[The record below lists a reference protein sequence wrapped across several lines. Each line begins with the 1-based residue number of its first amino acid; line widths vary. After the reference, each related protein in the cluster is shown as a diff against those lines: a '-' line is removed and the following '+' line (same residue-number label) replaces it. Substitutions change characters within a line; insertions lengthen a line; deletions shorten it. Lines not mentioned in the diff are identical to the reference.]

1 MSSPHHEEFSSPAR
15 NLDNGPTSPQPE
27 SLEFLESDD
36 PEEFQYEGDYDT
48 RMAELMS
55 EGEDDA
61 PKADSAS
68 DEEDGFVYAG
78 VDADVPTSYSDQLR
92 AVLGPEHESEDDTDE
107 PDEVETSLIIQDS
120 EKPLQPENESFSDA
134 TPSTSSIGLPGHIYT
149 HLCRDYA
156 PSHPN
161 LLAYNL
167 LAPEW

>member
-15 NLDNGPTSPQPE
+15 NFDDGPTSSQLE

-36 PEEFQYEGDYDT
+36 AVEEFEYEGDYDT

-55 EGEDDA
+55 EGGDDA

-68 DEEDGFVYAG
+68 DEEDGFVYDG

-107 PDEVETSLIIQDS
+107 LDEVETSLIIQDS
-120 EKPLQPENESFSDA
+120 EKLLQPEVRCFNNF
-134 TPSTSSIGLPGHIYT
+134 
-149 HLCRDYA
+149 
-156 PSHPN
+156 
-161 LLAYNL
+161 
-167 LAPEW
+167 